1 MPGFYTRG
9 GFAGSASA
17 GAFRLNRA
25 CAGGISFVVSDL
37 PLDLRE
43 QLVRIDRA
51 QAELAKFQEETRKFV
66 AEQHKLMAEGDKFR
80 RDRSLAPWLAGGAVA
95 GGILTIAN
103 LALRAFG
110 LVP

>member
-1 MPGFYTRG
+1 M
-9 GFAGSASA
+9 
-17 GAFRLNRA
+17 
-25 CAGGISFVVSDL
+25 SDL

-66 AEQHKLMAEGDKFR
+66 AEQHKLMAEGDEFR

-103 LALRAFG
+103 LALRTFG
-110 LVP
+110 LSP